1 MLPIAFQPTDGS
13 TVTIAA
19 TTTSGRHILGGQPS
33 PGGQR
38 FQLRVVNDGTTVGY
52 IKFGDSTVTATT
64 ADIPILGGS
73 TSVLSV
79 TVPDI
84 LTTGLYVA
92 VKMASGTANLY
103 FTTGAGI
110 S

>member
-1 MLPIAFQPTDGS
+1 MDALAFRPTDGS

-19 TTTSGRHILGGQPS
+19 TTTTGSHILGGQPS
-33 PGGQR
+33 PGGQV
-38 FQLRVVNDGTTVGY
+38 FQVRVVNDGTTVAY
-52 IKFGDSTVTATT
+52 VKFGTSSVAATV

-73 TSVLSV
+73 TSVL
-79 TVPDI
+79 TVAVPEAV
-84 LTTGLYVA
+84 TTGLYAA